1 MLTAFWELI
10 QCWINFPS
18 PEKYT
23 KIHFFF
29 SFFFKNKIFAL
40 WTFLWF
46 VRALLYFVLFCLYT
60 GYKWTREL
68 PSLRFPCLNEGK
80 RKNAE
85 CSFRPVKVMEMKGNG
100 GRRIPNESCVQC
112 ILVELLICKRLQGW
126 NSGLLVVVFFLK
138 CSVNIDCA
146 SVRPCGHWSFS

>member
-1 MLTAFWELI
+1 MLTTFWELM
-10 QCWINFPS
+10 QCWINSLPLKNTL
-18 PEKYT
+18 KYT
-23 KIHFFF
+23 LK
-29 SFFFKNKIFAL
+29 KKKKKRIFAL

-46 VRALLYFVLFCLYT
+46 VRALLHFILFCLYT

-85 CSFRPVKVMEMKGNG
+85 CLLRPVKVMEMKGNG

-112 ILVELLICKRLQGW
+112 ILVEVLLCKKLQSW
-126 NSGLLVVVFFLK
+126 SSGLLVFFFSLNVVWVLPAQVLDLWSLK
-138 CSVNIDCA
+138 LS
-146 SVRPCGHWSFS
+146 